1 MLLNGRTV
9 PGGSWQK
16 CGEDV
21 SRDEA
26 ECSND
31 IVWAQPPPATS
42 WSLTPD
48 LWCTA
53 AWLAVQCTVYSVL
66 YSGRGWAW
74 LVPHPAI
81 HRELPRPR
89 SHQQQTSA
97 SLSLTSAW

>member
-1 MLLNGRTV
+1 MTLLLVVDVTLLLHLVLVLHRV
-9 PGGSWQK
+9 ALLQGG
-16 CGEDV
+16 V
-21 SRDEA
+21 S
-26 ECSND
+26 S
-31 IVWAQPPPATS
+31 IVWG
-42 WSLTPD
+42 
-48 LWCTA
+48 
-53 AWLAVQCTVYSVL
+53 VQCTVYCVQ